1 MQSQAKLTTSQLLLH
16 SFETSCEKWSNQQ
29 IHTLLLKLKFSE
41 MKGLPSKSYLRNL
54 VLEIGKQRLAPIP
67 GTSEIRPMN
76 QERLPEDHQ
85 S

>member
-1 MQSQAKLTTSQLLLH
+1 MQSQANLRTSQLLLH

-54 VLEIGKQRLAPIP
+54 EIGKQRLAPIP

-76 QERLPEDHQ
+76 QESLPEDHQ